1 MTKLTDKQ
9 ELFCREYLAD
19 LNATQAVIRAGYSP
33 KNAGYCGSRLLDN
46 PDVKNRIAELM
57 GERNEVLNITS
68 DYVLRRLEEIDK
80 LDIADIL
87 DADGNMLPVGDWPD
101 AWRTSVGAIEI
112 SQVRTTGETTSCLK
126 KVKLPDKL
134 RNLELL
140 GKHTDVSAFGNRIE
154 VTGKDGKELVIQVR
168 KDDLV
173 GSLKNHV
180 RSLKKNLSK

>member
-1 MTKLTDKQ
+1 MAKLTDRQ
-9 ELFCREYLAD
+9 ELFCREYLVD

-33 KNAGYCGSRLLDN
+33 KNAGYCGSHLLDN

-57 GERNEVLNITS
+57 DERNEVLNIDS

-87 DADGNMLPVGDWPD
+87 DGDGNVLPVGNWPE
-101 AWRTSVGAIEI
+101 AWRTSVSAIEVT
-112 SQVRTTGETTSCLK
+112 QVRTAGETTSCLK

-140 GKHTDVSAFGNRIE
+140 GKHTDVSAFGNRVEI
-154 VTGKDGKELVIQVR
+154 TGKDGKELVIQVR

-173 GSLKNHV
+173 DSLKDHV
-180 RSLKKNLSK
+180 RGLKKNLSK

>member
-1 MTKLTDKQ
+1 MAKLTDRQ
-9 ELFCREYLAD
+9 ELFCREYLVD

-46 PDVKNRIAELM
+46 PDVKSRIAELM
-57 GERNEVLNITS
+57 DERNEMLNITS

-87 DADGNMLPVGDWPD
+87 DGEGNVLPVSDWPQ
-101 AWRTSVGAIEI
+101 AWRTSVGAIEVT
-112 SQVRTTGETTSCLK
+112 QVRAAGETTTRKK

-140 GKHTDVSAFGNRIE
+140 GKHTDVSAFGNRVEI
-154 VTGKDGKELVIQVR
+154 TGKDGKELIIQVR
-168 KDDLV
+168 KDDLID
-173 GSLKNHV
+173 SLKNHI
-180 RSLKKNLSK
+180 RGLKKNLS

>member
-1 MTKLTDKQ
+1 MAKLTDRQ
-9 ELFCREYLAD
+9 ELFCREYLVD

-46 PDVKNRIAELM
+46 PDVKNRIGELM
-57 GERNEVLNITS
+57 DERNEVLNINS

-87 DADGNMLPVGDWPD
+87 DGEGNVLPVSDWPQ
-101 AWRTSVGAIEI
+101 AWRTSVGAIEVT
-112 SQVRTTGETTSCLK
+112 QVRTAGETTSCLK

-140 GKHTDVSAFGNRIE
+140 GKHTDVSAFGNRVEI
-154 VTGKDGKELVIQVR
+154 TGKDGKELIIQVR
-168 KDDLV
+168 KDDLID
-173 GSLKNHV
+173 SLKNHI
-180 RSLKKNLSK
+180 RGLKKNLS

>member
-1 MTKLTDKQ
+1 MTELTDRR

-33 KNAGYCGSRLLDN
+33 KNAGYCGNRLLDD
-46 PDVKNRIAELM
+46 PDVKKRIAELM
-57 GERNEVLNITS
+57 DERNEVLNINS

-87 DADGNMLPVGDWPD
+87 DADGNVLPVGDWPH

-112 SQVRTTGETTSCLK
+112 AQVHTAGETTSCLK

-140 GKHTDVSAFGNRIE
+140 GKHTDVSAFANRMEI
-154 VTGKDGKELVIQVR
+154 TGKDGKELVIQVR
-168 KDDLV
+168 KGDLID
-173 GSLKNHV
+173 SLKGHV

>member
-1 MTKLTDKQ
+1 MTKLTYKQ
-9 ELFCREYLAD
+9 ELFCREYLVD
-19 LNATQAVIRAGYSP
+19 LNATQAVMRAGYSS

-57 GERNEVLNITS
+57 DERNEVLNINS

-87 DADGNMLPVGDWPD
+87 DGDGNVLPVGNWPE
-101 AWRTSVGAIEI
+101 AWRTSVSAIEVT
-112 SQVRTTGETTSCLK
+112 QVRASGETTSCLK

-140 GKHTDVSAFGNRIE
+140 GKHTDVSAFGNRVEI
-154 VTGKDGKELVIQVR
+154 TGKDGKELVIQVR

-173 GSLKNHV
+173 DSLKDHV
-180 RSLKKNLSK
+180 RGLKKNLSK